1 MFTHNNLITIF
12 FFCGDVNALHSIWDN
27 TNKIK
32 ARGNIIAIS
41 LINQSYVYILNN
53 GKQTRLNLSGN
64 TLNAIGISGASSKLA
79 NSILWMYYQLMTMLL
94 LLVVDGSDWIT
105 GALVCKLLNA
115 KHIQLLNVYY
125 IFYITF

>member
-1 MFTHNNLITIF
+1 M
-12 FFCGDVNALHSIWDN
+12 NALHSIWDN